1 MVLTALALVALAQGT
16 PAPNLNVWPIDARD
30 EGARLSRYRA
40 YALDCRGAG
49 ITCTSDGGV
58 MTATVSGGGGGSTPT
73 VTCAADQA
81 LSWDG
86 AAWSCVSK
94 VSAAYAADASV
105 TAQALATD
113 PTACSAGQYVSDVA
127 ANGTLTCSTPP
138 SGGYSTVQDEG
149 SALTARTAINFTGAG
164 VSCVDNGGATRT
176 DCTISGGGAGS
187 ATTGVFS
194 VTFGDGTVATGDSA
208 TATVSAG
215 WVTSTSSIVFTPACS
230 QVTGSTTAQECALV
244 LPECAVTSITAF
256 TSFDVTCWSEV
267 GGFGSYPISYSGI

>member
-1 MVLTALALVALAQGT
+1 MLLAQ
-16 PAPNLNVWPIDARD
+16 PLNLNVAPVDVRD
-30 EGARLSRYRA
+30 EGARLSRTRA
-40 YALDCRGAG
+40 WAANCVGAG
-49 ITCTSDGGV
+49 ISCTSDAGV
-58 MTATVSGGGGGSTPT
+58 WTLNVAGGGGGGSTPT
-73 VTCAADQA
+73 VSCAADQA

-149 SALTARTAINFTGAG
+149 SALTARTTINFTGAG

-194 VTFGDGTVATGDSA
+194 VTFGNGTVATGDSA

-244 LPECAVTSITAF
+244 LPECVVLSITAS
-256 TSFDVTCWSEV
+256 TSFDVQCWSEV
-267 GGFGSYPISYSGI
+267 GGFGSYPISYSGT